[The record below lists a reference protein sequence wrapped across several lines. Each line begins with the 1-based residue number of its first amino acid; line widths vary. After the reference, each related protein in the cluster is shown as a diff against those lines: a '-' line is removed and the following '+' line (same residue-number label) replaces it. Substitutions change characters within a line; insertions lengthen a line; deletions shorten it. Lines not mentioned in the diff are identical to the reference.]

1 MDQQVKGASKRNL
14 IKERVAQ
21 ANRKTF
27 EKLASLNPKP
37 SDLTKSRPLRA
48 VPIYV
53 AKYLDD
59 FWLGVKG

>member
-1 MDQQVKGASKRNL
+1 MDQQVKITSKRNL
-14 IKERVAQ
+14 IEERVAQ

-27 EKLASLNPKP
+27 VKLVVLNPKP
-37 SDLTKSRPLRA
+37 GDLTKSRPLRA

>member
-1 MDQQVKGASKRNL
+1 MDQQVKITSKRNL

-27 EKLASLNPKP
+27 VKLVVLNPKP

>member
-27 EKLASLNPKP
+27 DELSPLNPKP